1 MIICV
6 NGKCVGNM
14 TMAELQI
21 EFDVCGSE
29 LLLTVS
35 RFDIHE
41 TESNQGPG
49 TLQDL
54 EMEWSNVGAC
64 ASLKRKRVSFGDD
77 RISEVEACSIGIE
90 KDNTGDNYS
99 DCELRGVEVGDYIAD
114 PQPMTK
120 KSRPQKHTSEKVSP
134 LDATSHDENEFSP
147 KRIASNRSLRDRID
161 DNTLSSAATKDGGD
175 GKEDSDD
182 SEDGDE
188 NPWLGCVC
196 GNTHPHPIKV
206 FWIQCEGCEAWY
218 NAAEECLGFD
228 ESTAEGLSNWCCWTC
243 DPPVAGMGL

>member
-1 MIICV
+1 
-6 NGKCVGNM
+6 M

-64 ASLKRKRVSFGDD
+64 ASLKRKRVSFGAD
-77 RISEVEACSIGIE
+77 RISEVEAGSIGIE
-90 KDNTGDNYS
+90 KNNIEDNYS
-99 DCELRGVEVGDYIAD
+99 ECDLRGVEVGDYIVD

-120 KSRPQKHTSEKVSP
+120 NTQPQKHANEQMLP
-134 LDATSHDENEFSP
+134 INAESHDENEISP
-147 KRIASNRSLRDRID
+147 TRIASNRSSRDRID
-161 DNTLSSAATKDGGD
+161 DSTLSSTATKDGGD